1 MKKFNHFQIKLLLEL
16 HNYFYRRISKLA
28 TKINNDVHPKHRI
41 INYHKFFLD
50 IIETNSKI
58 LDIGCGT
65 GELAYDLANKAK
77 VVVACDINKNYLDTA
92 KKRYKRDN
100 ITYLLADATKY
111 NFNDTFDYVI
121 LSCVLEYIKD
131 RVKFLS
137 RIKSLA
143 DNFLIRAST
152 INRSWLTLY
161 KKEIG
166 AEHKDDLARTIGY
179 TFDTFQNEL
188 ESVGLRIISYS
199 IQFGEI
205 WAKIEL

>member
-1 MKKFNHFQIKLLLEL
+1 MKKLNRFRMKLFLKL
-16 HNYFYRRISKLA
+16 HNYLYRKISKLS
-28 TKINNDVHPKHRI
+28 KEINNNIHPKHRI

-50 IIETNSKI
+50 NIEKDSKI
-58 LDIGCGT
+58 LDLGCGK

-77 VVVACDINKNYLDTA
+77 VVVACDINKNYLDIA

-100 ITYLLADATKY
+100 ITYLLADATNY
-111 NFNDTFDYVI
+111 NFKETFDYII

-137 RIKSLA
+137 RIKPLA
-143 DNFLIRAST
+143 NILLIRAAT

-161 KKEIG
+161 KKELG
-166 AEHKDDLARTIGY
+166 LENKDDLARSIGY
-179 TFDTFQNEL
+179 TFETFQNEI
-188 ESVGLRIISYS
+188 ENVGLRIISYS

>member
-1 MKKFNHFQIKLLLEL
+1 MKKINQFQMKLLLKL
-16 HNYFYRRISKLA
+16 HNYLYRKISKLS
-28 TKINNDVHPKHRI
+28 KIINNNVHPKHRI

-50 IIETNSKI
+50 NIEKDSKI
-58 LDIGCGT
+58 LDIGCGK
-65 GELAYDLANKAK
+65 GELAYDLANIANI
-77 VVVACDINKNYLDTA
+77 VVACDINKNYLDIA

-100 ITYLLADATKY
+100 IIYLFADATNY
-111 NFNDTFDYVI
+111 NFNETFDYII

-143 DNFLIRAST
+143 NILLIRAAT

-161 KKEIG
+161 KKELG
-166 AEHKDDLARTIGY
+166 LENKDDLARTIGY
-179 TFDTFQNEL
+179 TFDIFQNEL